1 MFPEDFEEISTQLAG
16 KDPVYQALLREC
28 LAREAEAVQALDALP
43 ASSRA
48 AINAYL
54 TLCEELEHRKAQ
66 LAATHYALHGA
77 QIFTS
82 AG

>member
-16 KDPVYQALLREC
+16 KDPVYQALLSEC
-28 LAREAEAVQALDALP
+28 LAREAEAMRALDALP

-48 AINAYL
+48 AVEAYL
-54 TLCEELEHRKAQ
+54 TVCEELEHRRAQ

-77 QIFTS
+77 RVFTS
-82 AG
+82 A